1 MPADDAAR
9 AQARDSEGTDGPAPG
24 RFRSAFAGTRALMRI
39 AYRDPEHVA
48 ERLTLYAAQRLAEPS
63 EEWAKEVRQAR
74 ADTPP
79 AAIAEELRIQSAQ
92 VARVNGA
99 ISGTPFLVAL
109 VPGYMSYLWQEARM
123 GLRTAAL
130 YGHDPG
136 TLQTAA
142 EMLALR
148 GVHPTPET
156 AAEALAAVRDT
167 PMPEEPKERRSL
179 GTWTR
184 SAYQLLVFGGFL
196 DPSDPEEKEAE
207 EERTRLRAAVGLA
220 VTIGIWV
227 STWVFPLTFMILM
240 AWGCESHTR
249 ELGRRLL
256 LFYDGEAATTDAAIA
271 QADRSQDEG
280 HDKRSILRTV
290 AIALSVLIPLGVV
303 AYAGSFGKSEGVNWL
318 TALGGLV
325 ALSLVIA
332 VAAIAARR

>member
-63 EEWAKEVRQAR
+63 EEWAKEVRQER

-240 AWGCESHTR
+240 AWGASPTPVNSGDGCCSSMTGRRPRPTQPSLRPTAVRTRATTNAASCVPWPSRCPCSSRSASSHTPAR
-249 ELGRRLL
+249 SASPRASTGSRR
-256 LFYDGEAATTDAAIA
+256 
-271 QADRSQDEG
+271 S
-280 HDKRSILRTV
+280 
-290 AIALSVLIPLGVV
+290 
-303 AYAGSFGKSEGVNWL
+303 AGSSP
-318 TALGGLV
+318 
-325 ALSLVIA
+325 SPS
-332 VAAIAARR
+332 